1 MTVRRI
7 QLRRDTAS
15 NWQTVNPALR
25 QGEVGIELDTSGNR
39 MKVGDGFT
47 NWNSLDYIEEGGL
60 EELRAEYG
68 DELTFT
74 TQLELNKT

>member
-7 QLRRDTAS
+7 QLRRDTES
-15 NWQTVNPALR
+15 NWQTANPALR
-25 QGEVGIELDTSGNR
+25 QGEVGVDLTNKR
-39 MKVGDGFT
+39 LKVGDGFT
-47 NWNSLDYIEEGGL
+47 NWNSLDYIEEAGL
-60 EELRAEYG
+60 EELRNEYG